1 MAAMAR
7 HTSARSALFPSL
19 TINGSLGLAGVT
31 VGMLGDPGTHNSS
44 ILGSINLPIFNAGAL
59 RAQVE
64 QRDAQVQA
72 ANARYEAALLTGIQE
87 IEDAL
92 NDIWAV
98 QQRIKSLQV
107 AVESAKRAATNAR
120 QNYQAG
126 LQDFTVV
133 LTTQRTLLTVEEQL
147 AQTEANLSLSFI
159 DLYNA
164 LGGGWKSSLNQ
175 KEENDVRK

>member
-1 MAAMAR
+1 
-7 HTSARSALFPSL
+7 
-19 TINGSLGLAGVT
+19 
-31 VGMLGDPGTHNSS
+31 MLGDPGTHNSS

-120 QNYQAG
+120 QELPGRAAG
-126 LQDFTVV
+126 FYGCSYYTKDTVDC
-133 LTTQRTLLTVEEQL
+133 RG
-147 AQTEANLSLSFI
+147 AI
-159 DLYNA
+159 GPD
-164 LGGGWKSSLNQ
+164 GG
-175 KEENDVRK
+175 